1 MLKRKRAFT
10 ARELRAMAEHLRK
23 LADGIEEASGQAKSV
38 EVDGA
43 AKPVTAIKLI
53 RRFLRNLRANLIEV

>member
-1 MLKRKRAFT
+1 MQKRKRAFSPS
-10 ARELRAMAEHLRK
+10 ELRKMAASLRA
-23 LADGIEEASGQAKSV
+23 LADGIEEASKRAVRV

-43 AKPVTAIKLI
+43 TKPVTAIKLI

>member
-1 MLKRKRAFT
+1 MQKRKRAFSSS
-10 ARELRAMAEHLRK
+10 ELRKMAASLRA
-23 LADGIEEASGQAKSV
+23 LADGIEEASKQAGRV

-43 AKPVTAIKLI
+43 TKPVTAIKLI